1 MIHNEVKGGDI
12 ETDLRL
18 VRQCLRTIKLM
29 TL

>member
-1 MIHNEVKGGDI
+1 MKNNEVKGGDV

-18 VRQCLRTIKLM
+18 VRLCVKTIKLM